1 MSDCSIVPSE
11 EDKENYFTERFRNK
25 RKGNVAIITIGGPG
39 SGKTTV
45 KKNTIL
51 KLGLSI
57 DDFVDIDPDAIFT
70 SFFKNREECFQNIES
85 INDTFFERA
94 YRQHFN
100 LIVEGTGKDFNW
112 KYEHVIKV
120 LKAHG
125 YTIYLCI
132 VHNDI
137 DIVLERIRLRALQTG
152 RNVPTENVKHIYKK
166 LDPHIIDYLNI
177 PCEHVD
183 GIFLYDNTNTLR
195 LELITQCTTSG
206 EKYIAYIN
214 SFFLF
219 CCLLFFLF
227 FLLFLFFILFPSI
240 YQLRHTI
247 FQSKTFQ
254 SLLSYIK

>member
-1 MSDCSIVPSE
+1 MSGCSIFVSE
-11 EDKENYFTERFRNK
+11 EDKENYFKERIRNK
-25 RKGNVAIITIGGPG
+25 KKGNVAIITIGGPG

-45 KKNTIL
+45 KKDTIVQ
-51 KLGLSI
+51 LGLHFS
-57 DDFVDIDPDAIFT
+57 DFVDIDPDVIFS
-70 SFFKNREECFQNIES
+70 SFFKNKEECFHNIEP
-85 INDTFFERA
+85 INDMLFEKA

-100 LIVEGTGKDFNW
+100 IIVDGTGKDFNW

-137 DIVLERIRLRALQTG
+137 DVVLERIRLRALQTG
-152 RNVPTENVKHIYKK
+152 RNVPTDHVKHIYDK

-183 GIFLYDNTNTLR
+183 GIFLYDNTDTLR
-195 LELITQCTTSG
+195 LELTTQCISG
-206 EKYIAYIN
+206 KKYIAYIN

-227 FLLFLFFILFPSI
+227 FLLFFLFILFPSV
-240 YQLRHTI
+240 YHLRHTI

-254 SLLSYIK
+254 SLLRYIK